1 MYVRRAYIAY
11 EVNCL
16 QHRELNGDMSMVE
29 FKFLLPRSHPN
40 RWRYIYLRLQK
51 KWFFKNIYMNLKIL
65 SVWRSK
71 VWLYNV
77 DSTIVW
83 FWQDDGDALRQS
95 RQDVGDGWLWRPH
108 RPAGWAAHLSED
120 GHHGLLQ
127 LHGGVWNVSLVH
139 LFFWFIPFIVLKSF
153 KKHRGLDGSVCL
165 ICLWYCQSSIICI
178 TSLIWNG
185 QSRTDMNEI

>member
-1 MYVRRAYIAY
+1 
-11 EVNCL
+11 
-16 QHRELNGDMSMVE
+16 
-29 FKFLLPRSHPN
+29 
-40 RWRYIYLRLQK
+40 
-51 KWFFKNIYMNLKIL
+51 MNLKIL

-71 VWLYNV
+71 ISIWLYNV